1 MLKQNREKTG
11 YQEKLEM
18 AVEKVENLGFENI
31 RADLPEFD
39 TPAKLVNQNNND
51 VFIPDITA
59 KSKSGKKAYFELSNK
74 VKDTQKLVNKW
85 KLLSTMAT
93 IKDGAFQIFVPHG
106 AMKFTKDLVTKYS
119 ISAELIKI

>member
-18 AVEKVENLGFENI
+18 AVEKVENLGFDNI

-59 KSKSGKKAYFELSNK
+59 KSKSGKKAYFELSKK

-93 IKDGAFQIFVPHG
+93 IKEGAFQIFVPHG
-106 AMKFTKDLVTKYS
+106 SMKFTKDLVTKYN
-119 ISAELIKI
+119 IAAELIKI